1 MLKTVGCS
9 VESAEHLLPPRQK
22 LLGSWHTD
30 AVRVRRVAKR
40 VRATMAPI
48 EYDKPVRHGTL
59 DRWSRIDGSRPGREE
74 IMAEITYLL

>member
-22 LLGSWHTD
+22 LLRPWYTD
-30 AVRVRRVAKR
+30 AIRVRRVAKR
-40 VRATMAPI
+40 VRARMAPI
-48 EYDKPVRHGTL
+48 EYDKPVRHRTL
-59 DRWSRIDGSRPGREE
+59 DWWSGSDGGRPSREE